1 MLAQARAAAGLRG
14 MREDEFSGGAE
25 RENGVR

>member
-1 MLAQARAAAGLRG
+1 MLAQARAAARLSD

-25 RENGVR
+25 HAPGR